1 MLLLI
6 FVGVLWAKCSLQG
19 ISVTE
24 WQRKDHQ
31 GRRSSLCYA
40 VILFV
45 WWSASL
51 SEWIRAGYVTATCS
65 MLPRTGWEIVGINS
79 CAYPIWIVLILL
91 SLGISDA
98 CLQTLYPVVRRAGR
112 WSTLMAAR
120 HRVCTNLLSEI
131 FPLNEIRVN
140 GLIAKN
146 AYLTKVRTCWLKFR
160 WLNLLWSWAK
170 HEIQVRQLK
179 GMMNWWYIGGN
190 WGVGCCPAR
199 RHRLTVARREGQKEK
214 HFDAFVFSE
223 CYWCS
228 SSTRCSRGCGRP
240 IDASWRKPQV
250 GQTSLII
257 LNFII
262 FI

>member
-179 GMMNWWYIGGN
+179 GMMNWWYTGAWDAAQPGVTDSLSPVEKDRKRNILTRLFSPNVIGARHLR
-190 WGVGCCPAR
+190 GVAEDVDGLLT
-199 RHRLTVARREGQKEK
+199 RHGESHKSGKL
-214 HFDAFVFSE
+214 
-223 CYWCS
+223 
-228 SSTRCSRGCGRP
+228 
-240 IDASWRKPQV
+240 
-250 GQTSLII
+250 L
-257 LNFII
+257 
-262 FI
+262 